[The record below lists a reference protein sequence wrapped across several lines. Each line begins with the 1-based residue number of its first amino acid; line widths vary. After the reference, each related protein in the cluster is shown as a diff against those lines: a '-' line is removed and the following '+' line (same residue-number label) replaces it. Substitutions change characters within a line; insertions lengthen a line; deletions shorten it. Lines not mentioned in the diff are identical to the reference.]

1 MFPYGNGASD
11 CGGGDGG
18 IMRWELWT
26 SGWELG
32 RLRMMGRS
40 CCVLH

>member
-1 MFPYGNGASD
+1 MFLYGNVACD
-11 CGGGDGG
+11 CGGGDDG
-18 IMRWELWT
+18 IIKWA
-26 SGWELG
+26 SGWELE